1 MIFVLTSVAH
11 EHNARR
17 FTFELAGRGAAR
29 IKIVVVADLGLV
41 RKYEIP
47 LQELPL
53 LCLRLLEGRMAGA
66 GDQDT
71 VIFAENDMIEYAN
84 RRAEAKSAIER
95 NRLAHRTPKS
105 NLSGQAWRGSGKTEH
120 KKVKHK

>member
-1 MIFVLTSVAH
+1 MIFVLTGVAH

-29 IKIVVVADLGLV
+29 IKIVVVADMGLV

-53 LCLRLLEGRMAGA
+53 LCLRLIEGRQAA
-66 GDQDT
+66 TDNKDT
-71 VIFAENDMIEYAN
+71 VIFAEHDMIEYAN

-105 NLSGQAWRGSGKTEH
+105 NLSGQAWRGSGKAEH
-120 KKVKHK
+120 KKVEHK

>member
-1 MIFVLTSVAH
+1 MIFVLTGVAH

-17 FTFELAGRGAAR
+17 FTFELAGRGVAR
-29 IKIVVVADLGLV
+29 VKIVVVADMGLV

-53 LCLRLLEGRMAGA
+53 LCLRLLEGRTAGA
-66 GDQDT
+66 EDDDT
-71 VIFAENDMIEYAN
+71 VIFAEHDMIEYAN
-84 RRAEAKSAIER
+84 RRAEAKTAIER
-95 NRLAHRTPKS
+95 SRLAHRTPKS

-120 KKVKHK
+120 KKVEHK